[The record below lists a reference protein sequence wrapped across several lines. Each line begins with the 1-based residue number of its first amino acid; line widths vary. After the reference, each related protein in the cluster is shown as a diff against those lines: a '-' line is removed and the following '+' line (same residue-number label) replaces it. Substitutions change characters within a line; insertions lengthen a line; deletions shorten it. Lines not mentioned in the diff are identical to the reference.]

1 MITNLFF
8 LCKLLAQ
15 RNISWTKTSI
25 KHRKKFEKLVKIL
38 QDKPKMVTKIGQ
50 YSICLKPEFVI
61 GRGSDGTT
69 VYIGLSDDGIEVAVK
84 SLLLD
89 RCNQMG
95 SNEKEILNSP
105 MVRKEQHIVNYR
117 FYTEEDDS
125 LHAYLVLDLCEE
137 NLQDYVLSEEHSK
150 ELLQSSG
157 QAFSRQILN
166 GLKALH
172 SSNPVILHR
181 DLKPS
186 NIFVNVEG
194 EIVLADFGLSRK
206 LPDEETT
213 HRSDQR
219 GTQGWIAVESLPT
232 EEDGDYLSIEDSKVR
247 YKKQSDIQVAGMV
260 IFYILTKGGHPYGS
274 RYLRTSNVM
283 QGKPV
288 NLNKLDDPL
297 ANDLIDWM
305 LQHNL
310 RARPSVE
317 ECLKHPYLMCT
328 DEKFHFVTRVGNE
341 REIKTNDVSSDV
353 VKQLNADPSLQKPS
367 WKTKID
373 AEVMSFVSSQRHYSD
388 DVADLVRLFRN
399 TAKHWRDKTP
409 PTTVQE
415 KVGTPKEYFLNLFPT
430 LPVVLHRII
439 RKDPKWKQ
447 RKQLKQYF

>member
-1 MITNLFF
+1 M
-8 LCKLLAQ
+8 
-15 RNISWTKTSI
+15 
-25 KHRKKFEKLVKIL
+25 KIL
-38 QDKPKMVTKIGQ
+38 EEEPTMATKIGQ
-50 YSICLKPEFVI
+50 YRICLKPEFVI

-84 SLLLD
+84 CLLLD
-89 RCNQMG
+89 RCNQLG
-95 SNEKEILNSP
+95 SNEKMILNSP
-105 MVRKEQHIVNYR
+105 MIRKEQHIVNYR
-117 FYTEEDDS
+117 FYTEEVDS
-125 LHAYLVLDLCEE
+125 FHAYLVLDLCEE
-137 NLQDYVLSEEHSK
+137 NLQDYVLSEENSK

-157 QAFSRQILN
+157 KAFLRQILN

-172 SSNPVILHR
+172 CGNPVVLHR

-194 EIVLADFGLSRK
+194 EIVLADFGLSQK

-274 RYLRTSNVM
+274 SYLRTLNVM

-288 NLNKLDDPL
+288 NLNKLGDPL
-297 ANDLIDWM
+297 AKDLIDWM
-305 LQHNL
+305 LQHDL

-317 ECLKHPYLMCT
+317 ECLKHPYLMCK

-353 VKQLNADPSLQKPS
+353 VKQLNADPSLPKPS

-373 AEVMSFVSSQRHYSD
+373 AEVMSYVSSHRRSRPYSD
-388 DVADLVRLFRN
+388 DVADLVRLIRN
-399 TAKHWRDKTP
+399 TAEHWRDKTP
-409 PTTVQE
+409 PTTVQA

-439 RKDPKWKQ
+439 RKDPNWKQ
-447 RKQLKQYF
+447 REQLKQFF

>member
-1 MITNLFF
+1 M
-8 LCKLLAQ
+8 
-15 RNISWTKTSI
+15 
-25 KHRKKFEKLVKIL
+25 KFEKFVKIL
-38 QDKPKMVTKIGQ
+38 KTEPTMAIKIGQ
-50 YSICLKPEFVI
+50 YSVCLQPEFVI

-84 SLLLD
+84 CLLLD
-89 RCNQMG
+89 RCNQLG

-105 MVRKEQHIVNYR
+105 MIRKEQHIVNYR
-117 FYTEEDDS
+117 FYTEDVDS

-274 RYLRTSNVM
+274 SYIRTSNVM
-283 QGKPV
+283 QGK
-288 NLNKLDDPL
+288 
-297 ANDLIDWM
+297 AGRR
-305 LQHNL
+305 QL
-310 RARPSVE
+310 RCGQAT
-317 ECLKHPYLMCT
+317 EC
-328 DEKFHFVTRVGNE
+328 
-341 REIKTNDVSSDV
+341 
-353 VKQLNADPSLQKPS
+353 
-367 WKTKID
+367 
-373 AEVMSFVSSQRHYSD
+373 
-388 DVADLVRLFRN
+388 
-399 TAKHWRDKTP
+399 
-409 PTTVQE
+409 
-415 KVGTPKEYFLNLFPT
+415 
-430 LPVVLHRII
+430 
-439 RKDPKWKQ
+439 
-447 RKQLKQYF
+447 